1 MQVKNLEQDD
11 RDMRPG
17 GRSHGLQTSSWS
29 SGTKLRLVVSVSM
42 LGFMD
47 FGRKGP
53 EWRHIL
59 GASGCPGGMC
69 KMAVCR

>member
-1 MQVKNLEQDD
+1 MQIKNLEQDD

-17 GRSHGLQTSSWS
+17 DGLQASYWS
-29 SGTKLRLVVSVSM
+29 SGTKLRLVVRVSM

-47 FGRKGP
+47 LGRKGP

-59 GASGCPGGMC
+59 GASGCPGGMS